1 MRHTYLYLLLGL
13 VMLLGTPAG
22 AVAAA
27 AGGFAQPATL
37 QLAQSN
43 GPSLSEAVNQ
53 VRRQYRGRIVSAETE
68 VRGNREVHVIKVLT
82 EDGKVK
88 TVRINGRS
96 RGGRG

>member
-1 MRHTYLYLLLGL
+1 MRHTHLYILLGLALLLGS
-13 VMLLGTPAG
+13 PAG
-22 AVAAA
+22 AANG
-27 AGGFAQPATL
+27 AGANAEQTATI

-82 EDGKVK
+82 EDGKLK
-88 TVRINGRS
+88 TVR
-96 RGGRG
+96 